1 MKESYDFMKKNIEKE
16 AVKSE
21 ELANLLS
28 NTMERNLTKVQE
40 VLDLDLDDLID
51 IIERLSIED
60 RDKVI
65 SIIINNQLQK
75 LKTSLTMKKYRDISR
90 DVDEITDF
98 YASKKDLFDAVIE
111 EGDTVANEIL
121 FKVIGNNN
129 RSITLPIDISVL
141 REYCFSS
148 ELKEEQFNDT
158 LMWIAL
164 RYIAIQ
170 RCLVWKDIDS
180 ECE

>member
-1 MKESYDFMKKNIEKE
+1 MKESYDFMKKNIEKD
-16 AVKSE
+16 AVKPE
-21 ELANLLS
+21 ELAILIS

-40 VLDLDLDDLID
+40 VLDLDIDDLID
-51 IIERLSIED
+51 IIERLSDED

-65 SIIINNQLQK
+65 GTIINNQLEK

-90 DVDEITDF
+90 DVDEITD
-98 YASKKDLFDAVIE
+98 YYTSKKDSFDSVIE

-121 FKVIGNNN
+121 FKVIGNNK